1 MALLTRLKSELHPSF
16 IAALFATVLLSACTP
31 AVRAQAPA
39 GYYDPAVGLS
49 GTALHAAL
57 HEIID
62 DHTRFPYTSTATDT
76 WDILEAAHQDPGN
89 ANNVRTVYK
98 NASVPKSDHTQGTG
112 WNREHTWPKSYGFP
126 NDGNSSPYTDC
137 HQLMPADW
145 DYNTARS
152 NRPYDTCGGGCTSY
166 PVDGFPADPN
176 FGGGANT
183 AGAWETWSGR
193 RGDVARA
200 LFYMAVRYD
209 GGTNLVTGESEPDL
223 RLTDDRGL
231 MNTFSTNTTGVAY
244 MGVLSVLIEWHL
256 ADPVDAQE
264 QSRNNTVYSFQ
275 GNRNPFIDHPEFV
288 CAIWTCPGV
297 DTTPPAVP
305 SGLAYTGLD
314 CAISLSWNANT
325 EPDFASYTLWRAPNG
340 GTPTV
345 LASGLTATSY
355 LDDTAENTS
364 LYEYS
369 LSALDSFGNESNR
382 SANLLATPAGTT
394 PCGGGGPIT
403 GEPWINEI
411 HYDNAGA
418 DSGEGFE
425 IAGPAGTDLSGYFV
439 LGYNGS
445 GGAVY
450 ALVTLAGTIP
460 DQQGGAGT
468 LWFPLTGMQNGAPD
482 GLALVDPL
490 GTVLEFLSY
499 EGTFTATGDV
509 ASGMTSLDIGVAESS
524 ATPAG
529 FSLPLLG
536 SGSSSADFTWSPE
549 MTASPGQ
556 PNPGQVFVGAGG
568 GPCSIPG
575 PDCNGN
581 GITDP
586 CDIADGTSLDSNGGG
601 VPDECELDFERGDI
615 NLDGV
620 IDISDPIRILAGLF
634 EGQTLGCRDAADTND
649 SGAIDIADV
658 ISLLGAIFE
667 GSPAVPAPV
676 ICGADPTVDSLD
688 CLTST
693 CVP

>member
-1 MALLTRLKSELHPSF
+1 MPT
-16 IAALFATVLLSACTP
+16 
-31 AVRAQAPA
+31 
-39 GYYDPAVGLS
+39 
-49 GTALHAAL
+49 
-57 HEIID
+57 
-62 DHTRFPYTSTATDT
+62 
-76 WDILEAAHQDPGN
+76 
-89 ANNVRTVYK
+89 
-98 NASVPKSDHTQGTG
+98 
-112 WNREHTWPKSYGFP
+112 
-126 NDGNSSPYTDC
+126 DGNSSPYTDS
-137 HQLMPADW
+137 HMLMPADW
-145 DYNTARS
+145 DYNSARS

-325 EPDFASYTLWRAPNG
+325 ELDFASYTLWRAPNG

-499 EGTFTATGDV
+499 EGTFTATEDV

-536 SGSSSADFTWSPE
+536 RGSSS
-549 MTASPGQ
+549 
-556 PNPGQVFVGAGG
+556 GG
-568 GPCSIPG
+568 I
-575 PDCNGN
+575 
-581 GITDP
+581 
-586 CDIADGTSLDSNGGG
+586 
-601 VPDECELDFERGDI
+601 
-615 NLDGV
+615 
-620 IDISDPIRILAGLF
+620 
-634 EGQTLGCRDAADTND
+634 
-649 SGAIDIADV
+649 
-658 ISLLGAIFE
+658 
-667 GSPAVPAPV
+667 SPALIRV
-676 ICGADPTVDSLD
+676 I
-688 CLTST
+688 
-693 CVP
+693 